1 MGYRKNMACPHWW
14 QSLRWNCV
22 LLILLAGVS
31 CTNTKKAVYFSDQKN
46 GSFEAPVIPK
56 LVIQNNDLLS
66 ISVSSMNP
74 EASAVFNQ
82 PNNPPSG
89 NSNNTTTTTAATGYL
104 VDGEG
109 NIQFPF
115 LGAVK
120 ASGLSKDEL
129 KDKLT
134 KSLVDK
140 KLLVDP
146 IITIRFLN
154 FKVTVLGE
162 VSHPNVITVPSERIS
177 LLEALGLAGD
187 LTIYAQRD
195 NVLVIRDED
204 GKKVTHRLNLN
215 STELFN
221 SPYYYLKS
229 NDVVYVEPNRSK
241 VASTGRSQQW
251 IPIVISAL
259 SLGIIVVDRIK

>member
-1 MGYRKNMACPHWW
+1 MVYRKNMAWPHWW
-14 QSLRWNCV
+14 QALQCYIM
-22 LLILLAGVS
+22 LGILLAGVS

-46 GSFEAPVIPK
+46 GSFDAPAIPK
-56 LVIQNNDLLS
+56 LVIQDNDLLS
-66 ISVSSMNP
+66 ISVSSLNP

-82 PNNPPSG
+82 PNNTST
-89 NSNNTTTTTAATGYL
+89 NSTSTTTTATGYL
-104 VDGEG
+104 VDGNG

-115 LGAVK
+115 LGTVK
-120 ASGLSKDEL
+120 AAGLSKDEL
-129 KDKLT
+129 KDQLT
-134 KSLVDK
+134 KALVDK

-162 VSHPNVITVPSERIS
+162 VAHPTVVTVPSERIS
-177 LLEALGLAGD
+177 LLEAIGLAGD

-215 STELFN
+215 STEVFN
-221 SPYYYLKS
+221 SPYYYLKT
-229 NDVVYVEPNRSK
+229 NDVVYVEPNKNK
-241 VASTGRSQQW
+241 VASTGRGLQW
-251 IPIVISAL
+251 LPVIFSAL
-259 SLGIIVVDRIK
+259 SLGVIVVDHVSKNN